1 MGLVKCARSDCCF
14 CRAKS
19 PPSRRCSPTPLPH
32 ETPCGA
38 HSQQGLGVLGGTQ
51 QGLCWSEEE
60 ERWGGVGAG
69 ETLLRNSACIWEVM
83 VETAQEAS

>member
-19 PPSRRCSPTPLPH
+19 PPSRRCSPTPLPR

-38 HSQQGLGVLGGTQ
+38 RSQQGLGVLGARSRVSA
-51 QGLCWSEEE
+51 GLRRSKDGEGSVLEKLCS
-60 ERWGGVGAG
+60 
-69 ETLLRNSACIWEVM
+69 ETLLAFGR
-83 VETAQEAS
+83 